1 MRSER
6 QDRNERAVTTL
17 EERQAGL
24 ASEHLRR
31 QLAAAVAVIMA
42 AQRQGRS
49 GADLS
54 GVVERVL
61 RSVSPDAA
69 AQLVRAMTMAW
80 QLGRRQVLGGVQANV
95 APAPDSVLAEVV
107 MGADD
112 RARARLERAV
122 TLARELP
129 MEDADDVG
137 AVLAA
142 SRRAV
147 TGVETDAAW
156 VVQRSVTLAK
166 HQAAQEAG
174 WNLVWVA
181 ERNACL
187 NCLAYAGRVV
197 APRGEFPT
205 GLSYGDHPLRTHGS
219 LVGPPLHPNCRC
231 QLDRTNLAPGT
242 LDVPLAREA
251 ARSVARGLSDYA
263 SDPARFRAVQ
273 RLVNGT
279 TGLPDAALVQL
290 PRSVLDR
297 ARRNLRDGAFR
308 FRPDSPEARR
318 VIAQRARE
326 RARKTGAGRR

>member
-1 MRSER
+1 VRSER

-24 ASEHLRR
+24 ASAELRA
-31 QLAAAVAVIMA
+31 QLAAAVAVIQA
-42 AQRQGRS
+42 AQRDGRH
-49 GADLS
+49 GADLA

-61 RSVSPDAA
+61 GSISPNAVVV
-69 AQLVRAMTMAW
+69 LVRAMTLAW

-95 APAPDSVLAEVV
+95 KPEPDLTLAEVV
-107 MGADD
+107 MGAND
-112 RARARLERAV
+112 RTRERLGRAV
-122 TLARELP
+122 ALARELP
-129 MEDADDVG
+129 MEDVDDVG

-142 SRRAV
+142 SRRAI
-147 TGVETDAAW
+147 TGLETDASW
-156 VVQRSVTLAK
+156 VVNRSVTLAK
-166 HQAAQEAG
+166 HQAAEEAG

-181 ERNACL
+181 ERNACF

-197 APRGEFPT
+197 APHGEFPA
-205 GLSYGDHPLRTHGS
+205 GLSYGDHPLRVHGS

-231 QLDRTNLAPGT
+231 QLDRTNLTPGT
-242 LDVPLAREA
+242 LDIPLAREA

-263 SDPARFRAVQ
+263 SNPARFRAVQ

-297 ARRNLRDGAFR
+297 ARRNLRDGEFR
-308 FRPDSPEARR
+308 FRPGSAEARR
-318 VIAQRARE
+318 VIAQRARG
-326 RARKTGAGRR
+326 TSAGRR